1 MKVYFMQKEI
11 MNTNINY
18 IFHDNKKEITLV
30 LLHGWGQNI
39 QMMEPISNRYEE
51 YFNILILDL
60 PGFGK
65 SSEPPFSWT
74 VYDYVEAIHLLIDK
88 LKIKK
93 IILIGHSFGGRLSL
107 IYSSKYNVEKLICFA
122 SPYIKE
128 MKKLPLKTKIYKGLK
143 KISFL
148 RPLANIMKNFIGSTD
163 YKKASE
169 IMRGVLVQSI
179 NVDMVEDVKKI
190 KCPTLL
196 IWGTLDT
203 AVPISRAYELE
214 KLIPDSGVVVYEN
227 ATHYAYL
234 ERLNEVTRVLDSF
247 FNIRR

>member
-1 MKVYFMQKEI
+1 MQKKI

-18 IFHDNKKEITLV
+18 IFHDNKCEKTLV

-39 QMMEPISNRYEE
+39 SMMEPISTKYEE
-51 YFNILILDL
+51 YFNILIIDL

-65 SSEPPFSWT
+65 SSEPDYPWT
-74 VYDYVEAIHLLIDK
+74 VYDYVEAIKCLIDE
-88 LKIKK
+88 LKIKRV
-93 IILIGHSFGGRLSL
+93 ILIGHSFGGRLSL
-107 IYSSKYNVEKLICFA
+107 IYASKYNVEKLICLA

-128 MKKLPLKTKIYKGLK
+128 MKKMPLKTKIYKQIK
-143 KISFL
+143 KVIFL

-163 YKKASE
+163 YKNASE

-203 AVPISRAYELE
+203 AVPLNRAYELE
-214 KLIPDSGVVVYEN
+214 KLIKDSGVVVYEG

-234 ERLNEVTRVLDSF
+234 ERLNEVIRVLDSF